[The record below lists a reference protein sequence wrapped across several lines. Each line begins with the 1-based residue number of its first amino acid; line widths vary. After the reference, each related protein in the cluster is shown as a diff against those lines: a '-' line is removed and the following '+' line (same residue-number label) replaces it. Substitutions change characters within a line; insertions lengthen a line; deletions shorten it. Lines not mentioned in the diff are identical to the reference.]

1 MANVTIK
8 DISDYTKISV
18 STISRAL
25 NNPKAVSD
33 KKRQIINE
41 AVEQLGYVPNY
52 FASNLKSKTNHNIG
66 FIVNDVQ
73 NPFFNRLIRSIEKNL
88 DTRYRL
94 FINFGLGDDER
105 IDAKIHNFLGNSM
118 SAIMFSPNN
127 YNPDTARLL
136 SRQGVYILQLFTK
149 QYDEFD
155 SIVVDDYYGAYLAA
169 RRLLY
174 SGHRRIMLIGF
185 GNAIWQTR
193 VDGFKKAH
201 EDFGLTVEDAS
212 LFAMGD
218 KEFITD
224 KICTRLLAF
233 SPTAVITVSDTIGFN
248 TVKAVQK
255 LSLKIPDDISIIQYD
270 DTSWA
275 DLLNITAI
283 GHPIDVLGKMI
294 ADALIKGLRDG
305 AQHKPVFKK
314 IDPIVLERESIRD
327 RK

>member
-8 DISDYTKISV
+8 DIADYTKISV

-25 NNPKAVSD
+25 NNPDSVSD

-41 AVEQLGYVPNY
+41 AVNQLGYVPNY

-88 DTRYRL
+88 DNQYKL

-127 YNPDTARLL
+127 YNANTARLL
-136 SRQGVYILQLFTK
+136 KQQGVYVLQLFTK
-149 QYDEFD
+149 QYEEFD

-185 GNAIWQTR
+185 DNAIWQTR
-193 VDGFKKAH
+193 VDGFCKAH
-201 EDFGLTVEDAS
+201 GDLGLPMEEGS
-212 LFAMGD
+212 LFAIGD

-224 KICTRLLAF
+224 KICTKLLAF

-248 TVKAVQK
+248 TIKAIQK
-255 LSLKIPDDISIIQYD
+255 LTLKIPQDISIVQYD

-294 ADALIKGLRDG
+294 AEALVQGLKEG
-305 AQHKPVFKK
+305 AHRKPVFRKM
-314 IDPIVLERESIRD
+314 DPIVLERESIKD
-327 RK
+327 IK

>member
-8 DISDYTKISV
+8 DIADYTKISV

-25 NNPKAVSD
+25 NNPDSVSD

-41 AVEQLGYVPNY
+41 AVNQLGYVPNY

-88 DTRYRL
+88 ANQYKL

-127 YNPDTARLL
+127 YNANTARIFKQ
-136 SRQGVYILQLFTK
+136 QGVYVVQLFTK
-149 QYDEFD
+149 QYEEFD

-185 GNAIWQTR
+185 DNAIWQTR
-193 VDGFKKAH
+193 VDGFCKAH
-201 EDFGLTVEDAS
+201 EDLGLPMEEGS
-212 LFAMGD
+212 LFAIGD

-224 KICTRLLAF
+224 KICTKILAF

-248 TVKAVQK
+248 TIKAIQK
-255 LSLKIPDDISIIQYD
+255 LTLKIPQDISIVQYD

-294 ADALIKGLRDG
+294 AETLVQGLKETTHR
-305 AQHKPVFKK
+305 KPVFRK
-314 IDPIVLERESIRD
+314 IDPIVLERESIKD
-327 RK
+327 IK